1 MCFEIIIGREHLGG
15 DELLLKD
22 GDEVEKVLRRVVTDI
37 INLIRRDR
45 KLILTILLLWCVL
58 HNAYYP
64 LNNVINVGK
73 ITLTV
78 TVVKDLNSFTFTKFV
93 GEPEIRHV
101 RTTCRTINSK
111 KTKAC

>member
-64 LNNVINVGK
+64 INVGK